1 MSKKKKKINNTAEEI
16 KDVVTETEVSLDEL
30 DKFEPDVK
38 EQHHTPEAA
47 PKKVEEADNSESITE
62 EEEVHDLIEGDLI
75 EDFDYLEDDVPEES
89 AEEAVEEVVENT
101 DSQPKKEKK
110 PKEKKE
116 KKAPRKKEKSEP
128 KAEKAPAEGSTAY
141 TVRMVV
147 ILAAICTGIALLL
160 SVVNMLTENVIAENV
175 VKEQNK
181 AVLSIFPDGEEVK
194 EYTLDSGETVFAIIK
209 DGGIIGCCVN
219 SVGSGYGGDIN
230 LMVGIDTDGK
240 VSGISFVSM
249 SETPGVGTKV
259 KGEGFVSQFIGLGE
273 NAVIGENVDGI
284 SGATFSSKGVA
295 EAVNNALALGID
307 FEEMAK
313 NLGEAVTIGG
323 ENTDDFHNS
332 NEDNGEESIKAEEV
346 EEAETT
352 PAETET
358 ETETEPETEPEVPV
372 IAEPETEPET
382 ETETETQAPE
392 TETETWIPETQPE
405 TQAPE
410 TETQPPETEAP
421 ETESETQPETQT
433 PETET
438 ETETDT
444 ETETEAPETETE
456 TETDPGEIEIEIE
469 TDPETETETE
479 TETEEETETETET
492 KWVKP

>member
-259 KGEGFVSQFIGLGE
+259 KGKGFVSQFLGLGE
-273 NAVIGENVDGI
+273 TAEVGGNIDGI

-392 TETETWIPETQPE
+392 TETIPPETQAPETQPE

-410 TETQPPETEAP
+410 TET
-421 ETESETQPETQT
+421 
-433 PETET
+433 ETET
-438 ETETDT
+438 Q
-444 ETETEAPETETE
+444 APETETE

>member
-38 EQHHTPEAA
+38 EQHHTPEAV

-230 LMVGIDTDGK
+230 LMVGIDTNGK

-259 KGEGFVSQFIGLGE
+259 KGEGFVSQFLGLGE
-273 NAVIGENVDGI
+273 NAVIGGNVDGI
-284 SGATFSSKGVA
+284 SGATFSSMGVA

-323 ENTDDFHNS
+323 ENTDDFQNS
-332 NEDNGEESIKAEEV
+332 NEDNGDEAIKAEEV

-405 TQAPE
+405 TQTPE

-421 ETESETQPETQT
+421 ETEAETQPETQA

-438 ETETDT
+438 ETET
-444 ETETEAPETETE
+444 EAPE

-479 TETEEETETETET
+479 TETEEEMETETET

>member
-16 KDVVTETEVSLDEL
+16 KNVVTETEVSLDEL

-38 EQHHTPEAA
+38 EQHHTSEAA

-410 TETQPPETEAP
+410 TETQAPETEAP
-421 ETESETQPETQT
+421 ETEAETQPETQA

-438 ETETDT
+438 ETET
-444 ETETEAPETETE
+444 EASE

>member
-323 ENTDDFHNS
+323 ENTEDFHNS

-382 ETETETQAPE
+382 EAETETQAPE

-410 TETQPPETEAP
+410 TETQA
-421 ETESETQPETQT
+421 

-438 ETETDT
+438 ETET
-444 ETETEAPETETE
+444 EASE

>member
-1 MSKKKKKINNTAEEI
+1 MSKKNKKINNTAEEI
-16 KDVVTETEVSLDEL
+16 KGVVTETEVSLDEL

-38 EQHHTPEAA
+38 EQHHTPEAE
-47 PKKVEEADNSESITE
+47 PEKGEEADSSESITK
-62 EEEVHDLIEGDLI
+62 EEEVPDLI

-89 AEEAVEEVVENT
+89 AEEAVEEVVEKT
-101 DSQPKKEKK
+101 DSKPKKEKK
-110 PKEKKE
+110 PKEKNE
-116 KKAPRKKEKSEP
+116 KKAPRIKEKSEP
-128 KAEKAPAEGSTAY
+128 ETEKAPAEGSTAY

-194 EYTLDSGETVFAIIK
+194 EYTLGSGETVFAIIK

-259 KGEGFVSQFIGLGE
+259 KGKGFVSQFLGLGE
-273 NAVIGENVDGI
+273 TAEVGGNIDGI

-323 ENTDDFHNS
+323 ENADDFHNS
-332 NEDNGEESIKAEEV
+332 NEENGEESIKV
-346 EEAETT
+346 EEAGEVETE
-352 PAETET
+352 PADTET

-372 IAEPETEPET
+372 ITEPETEP
-382 ETETETQAPE
+382 ETETQAPE
-392 TETETWIPETQPE
+392 TETMPPETQAPETESE

-421 ETESETQPETQT
+421 ETESETQPETQA

-438 ETETDT
+438 ET

>member
-47 PKKVEEADNSESITE
+47 TKKIEDSDNSESITE
-62 EEEVHDLIEGDLI
+62 EEEVTDLIEGDLI

-259 KGEGFVSQFIGLGE
+259 KGEGFVSQFLGLGE
-273 NAVIGENVDGI
+273 NAVIGGNVDGI

-313 NLGEAVTIGG
+313 NLSEAVTIGG

-421 ETESETQPETQT
+421 ETEAETQPETQA

-438 ETETDT
+438 ETET
-444 ETETEAPETETE
+444 EAPE

>member
-38 EQHHTPEAA
+38 EQHHTSEAA

-219 SVGSGYGGDIN
+219 SVGSGYGGDID

-259 KGEGFVSQFIGLGE
+259 KGEGFVSQFIGLSE

-382 ETETETQAPE
+382 QTETATQAPE
-392 TETETWIPETQPE
+392 TEPETWIPETQPE

-421 ETESETQPETQT
+421 ETESETQPETQA

-438 ETETDT
+438 ETET
-444 ETETEAPETETE
+444 EASE

>member
-16 KDVVTETEVSLDEL
+16 KNVVTETEVSLDEL

-410 TETQPPETEAP
+410 TETQAPETEAP
-421 ETESETQPETQT
+421 ETEAETQPETQA

-438 ETETDT
+438 ETET
-444 ETETEAPETETE
+444 EASE

>member
-16 KDVVTETEVSLDEL
+16 KNVVTETEVSLDEL

-38 EQHHTPEAA
+38 EQHHTSEAA

-410 TETQPPETEAP
+410 TET
-421 ETESETQPETQT
+421 
-433 PETET
+433 
-438 ETETDT
+438 
-444 ETETEAPETETE
+444 ETETEASE

>member
-382 ETETETQAPE
+382 ETETETQALE
-392 TETETWIPETQPE
+392 TETIPPE
-405 TQAPE
+405 TQAP
-410 TETQPPETEAP
+410 
-421 ETESETQPETQT
+421 ETQPETQT

-438 ETETDT
+438 ETETQ
-444 ETETEAPETETE
+444 APETETE

>member
-62 EEEVHDLIEGDLI
+62 EEEFTDLIEGDLI

-89 AEEAVEEVVENT
+89 AEEAVEEVIENT

-259 KGEGFVSQFIGLGE
+259 KGEGFVSQFLGLSE

-332 NEDNGEESIKAEEV
+332 NEENGEESIKAEEAG
-346 EEAETT
+346 EAETT

-392 TETETWIPETQPE
+392 TEPETWIPETQPE
-405 TQAPE
+405 TQTPE

-421 ETESETQPETQT
+421 ETESETQPETQA

-438 ETETDT
+438 ETET
-444 ETETEAPETETE
+444 EAPE

>member
-1 MSKKKKKINNTAEEI
+1 MVA
-16 KDVVTETEVSLDEL
+16 ETEVSLDEL

-38 EQHHTPEAA
+38 EQHHTPVAE
-47 PKKVEEADNSESITE
+47 PEKGEEADSSESITK
-62 EEEVHDLIEGDLI
+62 EEEVPDLI

-89 AEEAVEEVVENT
+89 AEEAVEEVVEKT
-101 DSQPKKEKK
+101 DSKPKKEKK
-110 PKEKKE
+110 PKEKNE
-116 KKAPRKKEKSEP
+116 KKAPRIKEKSEP
-128 KAEKAPAEGSTAY
+128 ETEKAPAEGSTAY

-259 KGEGFVSQFIGLGE
+259 KGKGFFSQFLGLGE

-295 EAVNNALALGID
+295 EAVNNALALDID

-323 ENTDDFHNS
+323 ENADDFHNS
-332 NEDNGEESIKAEEV
+332 NEENGEESIKV
-346 EEAETT
+346 EEAGEVETE
-352 PAETET
+352 PANTET

-372 IAEPETEPET
+372 ITEPETEP
-382 ETETETQAPE
+382 ETETQAPE
-392 TETETWIPETQPE
+392 TETMPPE

-410 TETQPPETEAP
+410 TESETQAPETEPQPPETEAP
-421 ETESETQPETQT
+421 ETESETQPETQA

-438 ETETDT
+438 ETET
-444 ETETEAPETETE
+444 ETEAPE

>member
-38 EQHHTPEAA
+38 EQHHTSEAA

-147 ILAAICTGIALLL
+147 ILVAICTGIALLL

-219 SVGSGYGGDIN
+219 SVESGYGGDIN

-323 ENTDDFHNS
+323 ENADDFHNS
-332 NEDNGEESIKAEEV
+332 NEDNGEESIKAEEAG
-346 EEAETT
+346 EAETT

-392 TETETWIPETQPE
+392 TETIPPETQAPETQPE

-410 TETQPPETEAP
+410 TET
-421 ETESETQPETQT
+421 
-433 PETET
+433 
-438 ETETDT
+438 
-444 ETETEAPETETE
+444 ETETEAPE

>member
-16 KDVVTETEVSLDEL
+16 KNVVTETEVSLDEL

-62 EEEVHDLIEGDLI
+62 EEKVHDLIEGDLI

-410 TETQPPETEAP
+410 TETQAPETEAP
-421 ETESETQPETQT
+421 ETEAETQPETQA

-438 ETETDT
+438 ETET
-444 ETETEAPETETE
+444 EAPE

>member
-38 EQHHTPEAA
+38 EQNHTPEAA
-47 PKKVEEADNSESITE
+47 PKKVEEAENSESITE
-62 EEEVHDLIEGDLI
+62 EEEVPDLI

-89 AEEAVEEVVENT
+89 AEEAVEEVIENT

-313 NLGEAVTIGG
+313 NLSEAVTIGG

-392 TETETWIPETQPE
+392 TEPETWIPETQPE
-405 TQAPE
+405 TQTPE

-421 ETESETQPETQT
+421 ETESETQPETQA
-433 PETET
+433 PETE
-438 ETETDT
+438 T

-456 TETDPGEIEIEIE
+456 PGEIEIDIE

>member
-16 KDVVTETEVSLDEL
+16 KGVVTETEVSLDEL

-62 EEEVHDLIEGDLI
+62 
-75 EDFDYLEDDVPEES
+75 DDVPEES
-89 AEEAVEEVVENT
+89 AEEAVEEVIENT

-128 KAEKAPAEGSTAY
+128 ETEKAPAEGSTAY

-259 KGEGFVSQFIGLGE
+259 KGEGFVSQFLGLSE

-313 NLGEAVTIGG
+313 NLSEAVTIGG

-346 EEAETT
+346 EEAET
-352 PAETET
+352 
-358 ETETEPETEPEVPV
+358 EVPV
-372 IAEPETEPET
+372 IAEPETDPETET

-392 TETETWIPETQPE
+392 TEPETWIPETQPE
-405 TQAPE
+405 TQTPE

-421 ETESETQPETQT
+421 ETESETQPETQA

-438 ETETDT
+438 ETET
-444 ETETEAPETETE
+444 EAPK

>member
-38 EQHHTPEAA
+38 EQHHTPEAV

-101 DSQPKKEKK
+101 DSQP
-110 PKEKKE
+110 
-116 KKAPRKKEKSEP
+116 KKEKSEP

-259 KGEGFVSQFIGLGE
+259 KGEGFVSQFIGLSE

-313 NLGEAVTIGG
+313 NLSEAVTIGG

-392 TETETWIPETQPE
+392 TETIPPETQAPETQPE
-405 TQAPE
+405 TQTPE

-421 ETESETQPETQT
+421 ETEAETQPETQA

-438 ETETDT
+438 ETET
-444 ETETEAPETETE
+444 EAPE

>member
-16 KDVVTETEVSLDEL
+16 KNVVTETEVSLDEL

-323 ENTDDFHNS
+323 ENTEDFHNS

-382 ETETETQAPE
+382 EAETETQAPE

-410 TETQPPETEAP
+410 TETQAPETEAP
-421 ETESETQPETQT
+421 ETEAETQPETQA

-438 ETETDT
+438 ETET
-444 ETETEAPETETE
+444 EASE

>member
-16 KDVVTETEVSLDEL
+16 KGVVTETEVSLDEL

-38 EQHHTPEAA
+38 EQHHTPEAE
-47 PKKVEEADNSESITE
+47 PEKVEEADSSESITE
-62 EEEVHDLIEGDLI
+62 EEEVPDLI

-89 AEEAVEEVVENT
+89 TEEAVEEVVEKT
-101 DSQPKKEKK
+101 DSKPKKEKK
-110 PKEKKE
+110 PKEKNE
-116 KKAPRKKEKSEP
+116 KKAPRIKEKSEP
-128 KAEKAPAEGSTAY
+128 ETEKAPAEGSTAY

-175 VKEQNK
+175 MKEQNK

-194 EYTLDSGETVFAIIK
+194 EYMLDSGETVFAIIK

-259 KGEGFVSQFIGLGE
+259 KGKGFVSQFIGLGE

-284 SGATFSSKGVA
+284 SGATFSSNGVA

-323 ENTDDFHNS
+323 ENADDFHNS
-332 NEDNGEESIKAEEV
+332 NEENGEESIKV
-346 EEAETT
+346 EEAGEV
-352 PAETET
+352 ETEPANT

-372 IAEPETEPET
+372 ITEPETEP
-382 ETETETQAPE
+382 ETETQAPE
-392 TETETWIPETQPE
+392 TETMPPETQAPE
-405 TQAPE
+405 IQAPE
-410 TETQPPETEAP
+410 TETQPPETETETEAP
-421 ETESETQPETQT
+421 ETESETQPETQA

-438 ETETDT
+438 ETET
-444 ETETEAPETETE
+444 EASETETE

>member
-16 KDVVTETEVSLDEL
+16 KNVVTETEVSLDEL

-38 EQHHTPEAA
+38 EQHHTSEAA

-421 ETESETQPETQT
+421 ETEAETQPETQA

-438 ETETDT
+438 ETET
-444 ETETEAPETETE
+444 EASE

>member
-16 KDVVTETEVSLDEL
+16 KGVVTETEVSLDEL
-30 DKFEPDVK
+30 DKFDPDVK
-38 EQHHTPEAA
+38 EQHHTPEAE
-47 PKKVEEADNSESITE
+47 PEKGEEADSSESITK
-62 EEEVHDLIEGDLI
+62 EEEVPDLI

-89 AEEAVEEVVENT
+89 AEEAVEEVVEKT
-101 DSQPKKEKK
+101 DSKPKKEKK
-110 PKEKKE
+110 PKEKNE

-382 ETETETQAPE
+382 ETETETETQAPE
-392 TETETWIPETQPE
+392 TEPETWIPETQPE
-405 TQAPE
+405 TQTPE

-421 ETESETQPETQT
+421 ETESETQPETQA

-438 ETETDT
+438 ETET
-444 ETETEAPETETE
+444 EAPE

>member
-47 PKKVEEADNSESITE
+47 PKKVEEAENSESITE
-62 EEEVHDLIEGDLI
+62 EEEVTDLIEGDLI

-89 AEEAVEEVVENT
+89 AEEAVEEVIEKT

-128 KAEKAPAEGSTAY
+128 ESAPENEKRSSPAEGSTAY

-259 KGEGFVSQFIGLGE
+259 KGEGFVSQFLGLSE
-273 NAVIGENVDGI
+273 NAVIGENIDGI

-372 IAEPETEPET
+372 ITEPETEP
-382 ETETETQAPE
+382 ETETQAPE
-392 TETETWIPETQPE
+392 TETVPPETQAPETQPE

-410 TETQPPETEAP
+410 TETQPPETQAP
-421 ETESETQPETQT
+421 ETESETQPETQA

-438 ETETDT
+438 ETET
-444 ETETEAPETETE
+444 EAPE

>member
-38 EQHHTPEAA
+38 EQHHTSEAA

-181 AVLSIFPDGEEVK
+181 SVLSIFPDGEEVK

-323 ENTDDFHNS
+323 ENADDFHNS
-332 NEDNGEESIKAEEV
+332 NEDNGEESIKAEEAG
-346 EEAETT
+346 EAETT

-392 TETETWIPETQPE
+392 TETIPPETQAPETQPE
-405 TQAPE
+405 TQTPE

-421 ETESETQPETQT
+421 ETESETQPETQA

-438 ETETDT
+438 ETET
-444 ETETEAPETETE
+444 EAPE

>member
-16 KDVVTETEVSLDEL
+16 KGVVTETEVSLDEL

-38 EQHHTPEAA
+38 EQHHTPEAE
-47 PKKVEEADNSESITE
+47 PEKVEEADSSESITE
-62 EEEVHDLIEGDLI
+62 EEEVPDLI

-89 AEEAVEEVVENT
+89 AEETVEEVVEKT
-101 DSQPKKEKK
+101 DSKPKKEKK
-110 PKEKKE
+110 PKEKNE
-116 KKAPRKKEKSEP
+116 KKAPRIKEKSEP
-128 KAEKAPAEGSTAY
+128 ETEKAPVEGSTAY

-194 EYTLDSGETVFAIIK
+194 EYMLDSGETVFAIIK

-259 KGEGFVSQFIGLGE
+259 KGKGFVSQFLGLGE
-273 NAVIGENVDGI
+273 KAVIGENVDGI

-295 EAVNNALALGID
+295 EAVNNALALDID

-323 ENTDDFHNS
+323 ENADDFHNS
-332 NEDNGEESIKAEEV
+332 NEENGEESIKV
-346 EEAETT
+346 EEAGEV
-352 PAETET
+352 ETEPANT

-372 IAEPETEPET
+372 ITEPETEP
-382 ETETETQAPE
+382 ETETQAPE
-392 TETETWIPETQPE
+392 TETMPPETEAPETQPE

-421 ETESETQPETQT
+421 ETESETQ